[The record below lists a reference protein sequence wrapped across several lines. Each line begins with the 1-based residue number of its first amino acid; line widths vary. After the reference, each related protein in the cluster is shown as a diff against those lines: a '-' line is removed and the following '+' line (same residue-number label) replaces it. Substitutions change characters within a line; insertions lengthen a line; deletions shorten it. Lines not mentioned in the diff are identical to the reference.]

1 MHNPN
6 VKTIQLCVLWITK
19 QHSSRTLEVM
29 KLVSILV
36 VILGLYFV
44 KDVNAKPNP
53 AVQSIVKPNTPENRK
68 PNHNNVRVSSFKTSL
83 QLKG

>member
-1 MHNPN
+1 
-6 VKTIQLCVLWITK
+6 
-19 QHSSRTLEVM
+19 M

-68 PNHNNVRVSSFKTSL
+68 STHVNLEFCLFKTLL
-83 QLKG
+83 QFKD